1 MGKLLSCPFC
11 RELFSQ
17 GEAKVCPECGLSL
30 VALSKLPL
38 SLDGQEE
45 ARLRGELDPPED
57 QKLPSLYLGRGR
69 GLLCALAVGG
79 LFLFFQP
86 WASILRP
93 SAIALSG
100 FDLARANAPWLW
112 GGAIGWFLMVPLVWS
127 RRTVHQMR
135 GVRAIATFFA
145 LMTGG
150 ETCLLLLSPPTD
162 HAFFSSGLSYEW
174 GLYLSGALSFVAS
187 LVCVRFG
194 GSDRDFRDLP
204 LNLPPLRVDQNEAR
218 H

>member
-17 GEAKVCPECGLSL
+17 GEAEVCPECGLSL

-57 QKLPSLYLGRGR
+57 QKLPLFYAGRGR
-69 GLLCALAVGG
+69 GLLCVWACSG

-86 WASILRP
+86 WASLLRP
-93 SAIALSG
+93 SPIALAG

-112 GGAIGWFLMVPLVWS
+112 GGAIGWFLTVPLAMS

-135 GVRAIATFFA
+135 GVRAIVTLFA
-145 LMTGG
+145 LMTLG
-150 ETCLLLLSPPTD
+150 ETCLLLLRPPSD
-162 HAFFSSGLSYEW
+162 HAFFSSGLRYEW
-174 GLYLSGALSFVAS
+174 GLYLSGAVSLAAS
-187 LVCVRFG
+187 LAGLRFG

-204 LNLPPLRVDQNEAR
+204 LDSSLLQVDKNEAR